1 MLQERDQ
8 LSKKSINMISSIDN
22 THLIIKRLKTKNK
35 NYFSKL
41 RINQGRIKLQAT
53 DQENLIQ
60 SVLRVKK
67 NLKLLVVNIK
77 KLIIKGNKISNTIKS
92 LTCRHQEY

>member
-1 MLQERDQ
+1 MINFRDN
-8 LSKKSINMISSIDN
+8 I
-22 THLIIKRLKTKNK
+22 HWIIKSLKTKNK
-35 NYFSKL
+35 NCSSKL

-60 SVLRVKK
+60 SVLRVKV
-67 NLKLLVVNIK
+67 NLKRLAVKIK
-77 KLIIKGNKISNTIKS
+77 KLIIKTNKISNTIKN